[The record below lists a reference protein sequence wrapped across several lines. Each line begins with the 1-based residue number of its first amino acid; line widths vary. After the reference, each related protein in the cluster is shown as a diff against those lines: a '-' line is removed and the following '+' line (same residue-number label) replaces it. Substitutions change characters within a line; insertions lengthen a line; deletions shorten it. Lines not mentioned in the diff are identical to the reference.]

1 MKITISKKVYQ
12 VKFGFGA
19 LRILCKKWGVKSIGG
34 LDPFFKK
41 LDFKDEPSFEQWD
54 LIGDL
59 ALSGVEYANP
69 DTVFTSE
76 QILDVLF
83 KNPNLLTELIN
94 SFAESM
100 PNQQPV
106 DPAKRGK

>member
-1 MKITISKKVYQ
+1 MKITINKKTYL

-19 LRILCKKWGVKSIGG
+19 LRILCKKWNVKTIGG

-59 ALSGVEYANP
+59 ALAGVEYANP
-69 DTVFTSE
+69 KSNFTTAE
-76 QILDVLF
+76 LLDVLF
-83 KNPNLLTELIN
+83 KEPKKLQELIEA
-94 SFAESM
+94 FAESM
-100 PNQQPV
+100 PNNNAVNPET
-106 DPAKRGK
+106 RGK